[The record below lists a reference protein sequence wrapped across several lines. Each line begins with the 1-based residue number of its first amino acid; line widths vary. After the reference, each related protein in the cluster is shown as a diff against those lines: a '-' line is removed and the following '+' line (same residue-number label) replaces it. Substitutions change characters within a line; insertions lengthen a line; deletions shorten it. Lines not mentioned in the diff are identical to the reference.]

1 MKKILVIGCCGSGK
15 STFSKKL
22 QSILKIEVIHL
33 DQYYH
38 KPNWEEPEEEEWEKT
53 VNKLVKKPS
62 WIMDGTYI
70 ESLDKRIEKC
80 DTVIYLDY
88 SILKCF
94 FRVVK
99 RVFADYGKKRSDM
112 AQGCKESIDLSFL
125 KFVLTF
131 NYRNQKFQKQL
142 TLDLIQ
148 LNISAIRQSDSQNNA
163 YVLLLNETVG
173 KRQLPI
179 VIGWCEARSIALA
192 LEDSDPP
199 ERPLTHDLF
208 LSISNNF

>member
-1 MKKILVIGCCGSGK
+1 MKKENNLKKILVIGCCGSGK

-112 AQGCKESIDLSFL
+112 ASGCKEEFDLEFL
-125 KFVLTF
+125 K
-131 NYRNQKFQKQL
+131 
-142 TLDLIQ
+142 
-148 LNISAIRQSDSQNNA
+148 
-163 YVLLLNETVG
+163 YVLNFNSKNRNNILKRLKGLNEN
-173 KRQLPI
+173 KQIHIFRNDKQ
-179 VIGWCEARSIALA
+179 A
-192 LEDSDPP
+192 DK
-199 ERPLTHDLF
+199 F
-208 LSISNNF
+208 LKEVEIN